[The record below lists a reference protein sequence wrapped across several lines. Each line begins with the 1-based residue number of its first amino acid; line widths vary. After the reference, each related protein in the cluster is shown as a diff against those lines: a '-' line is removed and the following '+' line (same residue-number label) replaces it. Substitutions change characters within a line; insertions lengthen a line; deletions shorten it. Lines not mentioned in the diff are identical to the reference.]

1 MINLLEDEKN
11 ENKEWNY
18 IKYCLKAQE
27 MTIDDLKDIFQ
38 VSSTA
43 IKKWKKGEPL
53 SREKNVFLAKLF
65 KVTLDQYYNGEIPDE
80 YYLEKLYNFNETL
93 QPKSYKGLTDKEL
106 KILFDTGKRLQTFI
120 ELELNDEDPTEIMNI
135 EEFDYVC
142 YHYKVNC
149 TYELPN
155 NGIKTLVK
163 YLDYKTFKK
172 IKKQL
177 LESWNIKYINEK
189 FHYEFID
196 LFEILLRSENIK
208 FISSTIYNE
217 VWNGEYN
224 NITLYP
230 KVNELMEKY
239 VKLKN
244 TYKEFDI
251 SCNVLEILIAEYIC
265 FIKDG
270 KKDFEKTFNY
280 LQRMIRKEN
289 YDKFIEEK

>member
-1 MINLLEDEKN
+1 
-11 ENKEWNY
+11 
-18 IKYCLKAQE
+18 
-27 MTIDDLKDIFQ
+27 
-38 VSSTA
+38 
-43 IKKWKKGEPL
+43 
-53 SREKNVFLAKLF
+53 
-65 KVTLDQYYNGEIPDE
+65 
-80 YYLEKLYNFNETL
+80 
-93 QPKSYKGLTDKEL
+93 
-106 KILFDTGKRLQTFI
+106 
-120 ELELNDEDPTEIMNI
+120 MNI

-149 TYELPN
+149 TYELAN
-155 NGIKTLVK
+155 NGIKTLAK

-177 LESWNIKYINEK
+177 LESWNIKDINEK

-196 LFEILLRSENIK
+196 VFEILLRSENIR
-208 FISSTIYNE
+208 FISNTIYNE

-244 TYKEFDI
+244 IYKEFDM
-251 SCNVLEILIAEYIC
+251 SCNVLETLIAEYIC

-270 KKDFEKTFNY
+270 KKDFERTFNY
-280 LQRMIRKEN
+280 LQKMIRKEN
-289 YDKFIEEK
+289 YDKFIEVYE